1 MADKNCRCFLGILYP
16 DAENYDCQEV
26 LKRLPLVFQSYAYI
40 LHDKDSDSQGVLKKP
55 HFHWVGRRIPSLLST
70 VVNLLGV
77 PENSIEYCHSFRA
90 SIRYLPHLDD
100 PDKFQYPIEAVQ
112 GSFPARYLKEVV
124 EESEFVAS
132 ALAAIYD
139 NKIESIRQLQAF
151 ALEQQEWS
159 SFRRNYSLLKDALFE
174 WNSFKSLKG
183 GGPFDD

>member
-1 MADKNCRCFLGILYP
+1 MADKQSKLFLGVLYP

-26 LKRLPLVFQSYAYI
+26 LKRLSFVFQSFAYI

-55 HFHWVGRRIPSLLST
+55 HYHWVGRRTPVRLSA
-70 VVNLLGV
+70 VASGLGV

-139 NKIESIRQLQAF
+139 NRIESIRQLQAF
-151 ALEQQEWS
+151 ALEQQEWA

-174 WNSFKSLKG
+174 WSASKKWSDSCG
-183 GGPFDD
+183 S